1 MQTMKL
7 NKSTIERIVYEG
19 ANNTKH
25 IVWDE
30 TLPGFGCRVYPS
42 GKKAFVFSYRNAG
55 QKHMLVLGRYGLL
68 TVDQAR
74 KKAKSLS
81 VGVSEGVDPLQ
92 LKREERHGNTVG
104 DLCAYYL
111 EHHANGRKTN
121 VVAIGTSSRRWGG
134 S

>member
-30 TLPGFGCRVYPS
+30 TLPGFGCRIYPS
-42 GKKAFVFSYRNAG
+42 GKKAFVFSYRYLG
-55 QKHMLVLGRYGLL
+55 QKHMMVLGRYGVL

-121 VVAIGTSSRRWGG
+121 VVAIGTSSRRWGE